1 MGILR
6 GIFWL
11 VKRLLFVVLLAVA
24 AAAGSAATVASTLVF
39 DMASD
44 LYDRFAAPMLPTVT
58 TVRAR
63 QAADTARLNTAHE
76 QALARARGPVRY
88 RGADATVK
96 DAVKD
101 TADRISRRV
110 ATATARNVATLPGE
124 ALPYVGAAVAVA
136 ATAWEVQDACALM
149 QEMAELATA
158 FEVGTPPERDSVC
171 GQPVPTRAEI
181 WAAVVESPAEVRADA
196 EGLVG
201 EIPALS
207 RDTWTNLSAFI
218 GSLLPR

>member
-1 MGILR
+1 M
-6 GIFWL
+6 
-11 VKRLLFVVLLAVA
+11 KRLLFVALLAVA

-39 DMASD
+39 DLAAD
-44 LYDRFAAPMLPTVT
+44 AFDRFAAPMLPAVS

-63 QAADTARLNTAHE
+63 QAADTARLTAAHE

-88 RGADATVK
+88 RGADATVRE
-96 DAVKD
+96 AVKD
-101 TADRISRRV
+101 TAERVSRRV

-136 ATAWEVQDACALM
+136 ATAWEVKDACALM
-149 QEMAELATA
+149 EEMAELAAA
-158 FEVGTPPERDSVC
+158 FELGASPETATVC
-171 GQPVPTRAEI
+171 GQPVPTRAQI
-181 WAAVVESPAEVRADA
+181 WAEVVESPGDVWAEAR
-196 EGLVG
+196 GLVG
-201 EIPALS
+201 EIPPLS